1 MKKSTFIRNN
11 KLVTRSRNER
21 GQFVRGDFEKL
32 NIYALVNQLQEKAR
46 DILDNI
52 ESYIGYEHRLGN
64 LVDSTACAVYVD
76 GELVEDS
83 IEYAYNYEL
92 SQAPSRFK
100 KQSYAFNSG
109 MTGREAI
116 EDWFDAH
123 RTLSATK
130 NTVQLVAV
138 AAMHYGYYLET
149 GSYGGPKIKVISGLG
164 DAIERNIMGLANE
177 AGYRPSMSTISN
189 LDDMF

>member
-46 DILDNI
+46 EILDNI

-76 GELVEDS
+76 GELVDGELVIYVSDDDTQQLQ
-83 IEYAYNYEL
+83 EYVNEEQNTNGRLNSFMLLRTNPKLTGNIKIVVDNEGNLYMDTFKAASVLNNRVYRKYPISSDGNY
-92 SQAPSRFK
+92 PHDV
-100 KQSYAFNSG
+100 
-109 MTGREAI
+109 MTV
-116 EDWFDAH
+116 F
-123 RTLSATK
+123 
-130 NTVQLVAV
+130 
-138 AAMHYGYYLET
+138 
-149 GSYGGPKIKVISGLG
+149 
-164 DAIERNIMGLANE
+164 
-177 AGYRPSMSTISN
+177 
-189 LDDMF
+189 

>member
-46 DILDNI
+46 EILDNI

-76 GELVEDS
+76 GELVDDS

-92 SQAPSRFK
+92 SQAPSRIK

-116 EDWFDAH
+116 EDWFNAH
-123 RTLSATK
+123 RTLNATK

-138 AAMHYGYYLET
+138 VAMHYGYYLET

-177 AGYRPSMSTISN
+177 VGYRPSMSTISN